1 MLPQLSADKANHAV
15 YGALIF
21 NTALPLT
28 DAFVALA
35 LVAVLAVAKE
45 ASDWI
50 SNHRARAA
58 GLPAPHAVEVMDALA
73 TLAGGVLCALP
84 LLALH

>member
-1 MLPQLSADKANHAV
+1 MLPQLPADKANHLL

-21 NTALPLT
+21 NAALPLS

-35 LVAVLAVAKE
+35 LVAALAIGKE
-45 ASDWI
+45 VSDWL

-58 GLPAPHAVEVMDALA
+58 GLPAPHGVEVMDALA
-73 TLAGGVLCALP
+73 TLAGGVLCFLP
-84 LLALH
+84 LTH

>member
-1 MLPQLSADKANHAV
+1 MLPSLPQDKANHAV

-21 NTALPLT
+21 NAALPLS

-45 ASDWI
+45 AVDWL

-58 GLPAPHAVEVMDALA
+58 GLPAPHGVEVMDALA
-73 TLAGGVLCALP
+73 TLAGGVLCAIP
-84 LLALH
+84 LLTLH

>member
-1 MLPQLSADKANHAV
+1 MLPSLPQDKANHAL
-15 YGALIF
+15 YGAVIF
-21 NTALPLT
+21 NLALPIT

-45 ASDWI
+45 AVDWI

-58 GLPAPHAVEVMDALA
+58 GLPALHGVEVMDALA
-73 TLAGGVLCALP
+73 TLAGGFLCFLP
-84 LLALH
+84 LTYF